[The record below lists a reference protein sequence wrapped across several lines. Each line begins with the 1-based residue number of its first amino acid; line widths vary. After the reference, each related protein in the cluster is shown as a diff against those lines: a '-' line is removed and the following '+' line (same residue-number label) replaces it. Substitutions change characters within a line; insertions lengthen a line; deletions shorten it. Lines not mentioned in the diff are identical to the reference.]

1 MVPVDRRI
9 LLELED
15 EVQFKSWN
23 SALGRRIEKNQIFLP
38 SSIQSG
44 PVELQGGTID
54 AVKCET
60 SEQYCDHYDCIRRR
74 VRFRAGA
81 TRSFAKQRSLSLPRR
96 GASRN
101 FT

>member
-1 MVPVDRRI
+1 MDDRRI

-23 SALGRRIEKNQIFLP
+23 SAPGRRKEKSPIFVP
-38 SSIQSG
+38 SSIESR
-44 PVELQGGTID
+44 PVELQGGAID

-60 SEQYCDHYDCIRRR
+60 SEQHCDHYDCIRRR

-96 GASRN
+96 GASLN